1 MAVTTNQR
9 RPLLALVAGLA
20 AVAALCSCSS
30 GWNTQTGSQ
39 LAAIDGTMIN
49 SDLDGVGVRNA
60 YIAVSGQEGTLS
72 FVAINP
78 SIRLVRLTSV
88 TVVYPSGKRQDLSAL
103 ANKDIPAQ
111 GRLQVGPI
119 PAGAASASSVARADF
134 AASPSLDLAGEKLAP
149 GLSVKV
155 EFNVVAPPSQEPKFP
170 QEKRTSFQGAVPII
184 GKSESPAKGD

>member
-9 RPLLALVAGLA
+9 RPLVALVAGLA
-20 AVAALCSCSS
+20 AAALCSCSA

-60 YIAVSGQEGTLS
+60 YIAMSGQEGSLS

-78 SIRLVRLTSV
+78 SIRLVRLVSA

-119 PAGAASASSVARADF
+119 PAEAATASSVARADF
-134 AASPSLDLAGEKLAP
+134 VASPSLDLSGEKLAP

-155 EFNVVAPPSQEPKFP
+155 EFNVVAPPQEPNFP
-170 QEKRTSFQGAVPII
+170 QEKRASFQGAVPII
-184 GKSESPAKGD
+184 GKSESSAKGH